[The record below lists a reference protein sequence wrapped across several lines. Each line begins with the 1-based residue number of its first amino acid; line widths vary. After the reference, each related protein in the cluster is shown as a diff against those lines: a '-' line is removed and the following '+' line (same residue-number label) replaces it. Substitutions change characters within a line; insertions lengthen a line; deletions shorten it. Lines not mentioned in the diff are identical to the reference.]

1 MNAMYCAASRSPHE
15 SPSICFEGHA
25 MRLMTVALLLASGPL
40 AAADFGDPMPA
51 DAKPVPI
58 AAAVAAAPALAQGPH
73 VFSGRIGKV
82 CQKKGCWMTLTEG
95 DAVVRVMT
103 GYRYFFPT
111 DAQGDAVVY
120 GTLTAKSM
128 DAKTTAHMAEDAG
141 EPAKAL
147 AEASVEWQIDALAVR
162 IE

>member
-1 MNAMYCAASRSPHE
+1 
-15 SPSICFEGHA
+15 
-25 MRLMTVALLLASGPL
+25 MRLMTVALLLAAGPL

-51 DAKPVPI
+51 DAKPIPI
-58 AAAVAAAPALAQGPH
+58 AAALATAPALAEGPH
-73 VFSGRIGKV
+73 AFSGRIGKV

-120 GTLTAKSM
+120 GTLTAKAI
-128 DAKTTAHMAEDAG
+128 DAKTSAHMAKDAG
-141 EPAKAL
+141 EPADKL
-147 AEASVEWQIDALAVR
+147 AAESVEWQIDALAVR
-162 IE
+162 ID

>member
-1 MNAMYCAASRSPHE
+1 
-15 SPSICFEGHA
+15 
-25 MRLMTVALLLASGPL
+25 MRLMTIALLLASSPL

-58 AAAVAAAPALAQGPH
+58 AAALAAAPALAEGPH

-120 GTLTAKSM
+120 GTLTAETM
-128 DAKTTAHMAEDAG
+128 DAKSAAHMAKDAG
-141 EPAKAL
+141 EPASAL
-147 AEASVEWQIDALAVR
+147 AAESIEWQIDALAVQ
-162 IE
+162 IK